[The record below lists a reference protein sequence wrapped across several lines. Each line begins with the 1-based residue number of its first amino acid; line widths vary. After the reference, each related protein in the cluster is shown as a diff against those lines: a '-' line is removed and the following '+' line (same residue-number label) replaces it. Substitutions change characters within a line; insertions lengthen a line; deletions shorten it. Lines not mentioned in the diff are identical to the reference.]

1 MTLLH
6 HLVQRTLRPA
16 SGLTPA
22 LGNPFAA
29 FVVTFVEGLLTLT
42 LLRFL
47 YRAARWLL
55 NLAPAE
61 HPAERAARLEGF
73 VVPEGFEPCPA
84 PWQRQRGTLTLATS
98 G

>member
-1 MTLLH
+1 M
-6 HLVQRTLRPA
+6 
-16 SGLTPA
+16 
-22 LGNPFAA
+22 GNPLVA

-47 YRAARWLL
+47 YRAARWLP

-61 HPAERAARLEGF
+61 HPVERAARLKGF
-73 VVPEGFEPCPA
+73 AVPEGFEPYPA

-98 G
+98 A